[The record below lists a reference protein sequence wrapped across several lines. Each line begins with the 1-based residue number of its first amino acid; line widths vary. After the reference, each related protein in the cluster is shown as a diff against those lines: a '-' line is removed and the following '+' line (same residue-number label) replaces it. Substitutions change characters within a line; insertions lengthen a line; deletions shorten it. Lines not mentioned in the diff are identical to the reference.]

1 MDQDVSSAPAI
12 TIGDHTLEAV
22 NKFTY
27 LGSTISSNVS
37 LVAELNVRI
46 GKAATAMHG
55 LPYEEGVG

>member
-1 MDQDVSSAPAI
+1 MSSSTPAI

-22 NKFTY
+22 NKFNY

-46 GKAATAMHG
+46 GKAATAMVC
-55 LPYEEGVG
+55 LMKRV